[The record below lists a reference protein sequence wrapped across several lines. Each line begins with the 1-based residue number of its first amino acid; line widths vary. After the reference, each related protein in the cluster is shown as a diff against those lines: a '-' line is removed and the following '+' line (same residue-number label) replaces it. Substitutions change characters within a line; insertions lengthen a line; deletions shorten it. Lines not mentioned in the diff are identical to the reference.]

1 MEKVHDYLV
10 EYLRSKGY
18 PEVKKHRHEYLCY
31 YGFDQSHVYVLI
43 EGVVKASVTMRE
55 GTEFNVFY
63 MQGPSPVSLLRD
75 EESAKAKSPFSV
87 RVESD
92 EALFYVVP
100 RLTFWKYVNEDH
112 RLLDY
117 VKDYYRRKE
126 VPPDELARALQVPP
140 VTDLGFATVD
150 NQRGA
155 RTGTSEIIYGAG
167 KTKEQIAGIVTS
179 MLEACQRRVLVTRLD
194 GEKAAGVSELL
205 AAGGIAM
212 EYDPVA
218 RLGMVGDAK
227 EPDGLGTVLVV
238 CAGTSDL
245 PVAEEAARTLE
256 YLGNRVDRAYDVG
269 VAGIHRLLACEKRI
283 RDARVIVAVAGM
295 EGALASVVAG
305 LASCP
310 VIAVPTSVGYGA
322 SLGGV
327 AALLAM
333 LNSCANGVSVVNI
346 DNGFGAAYQAS
357 LINHMK

>member
-1 MEKVHDYLV
+1 MDAADAK
-10 EYLRSKGY
+10 
-18 PEVKKHRHEYLCY
+18 
-31 YGFDQSHVYVLI
+31 
-43 EGVVKASVTMRE
+43 
-55 GTEFNVFY
+55 
-63 MQGPSPVSLLRD
+63 LLA
-75 EESAKAKSPFSV
+75 E
-87 RVESD
+87 RV
-92 EALFYVVP
+92 AAG
-100 RLTFWKYVNEDH
+100 
-112 RLLDY
+112 
-117 VKDYYRRKE
+117 E

-269 VAGIHRLLACEKRI
+269 VAG
-283 RDARVIVAVAGM
+283 M

>member
-1 MEKVHDYLV
+1 MDAADAKLLAERVAA
-10 EYLRSKGY
+10 G
-18 PEVKKHRHEYLCY
+18 EV
-31 YGFDQSHVYVLI
+31 S
-43 EGVVKASVTMRE
+43 
-55 GTEFNVFY
+55 
-63 MQGPSPVSLLRD
+63 
-75 EESAKAKSPFSV
+75 
-87 RVESD
+87 
-92 EALFYVVP
+92 
-100 RLTFWKYVNEDH
+100 
-112 RLLDY
+112 
-117 VKDYYRRKE
+117 
-126 VPPDELARALQVPP
+126 PDELARALRVPP

-205 AAGGIAM
+205 AAAGIVM

-227 EPDGLGTVLVV
+227 DPDGLGTVLVI

-256 YLGNRVDRAYDVG
+256 YLGNHVDRAYDVG

-283 RDARVIVAVAGM
+283 RDARVIVAVA
-295 EGALASVVAG
+295 AVVAG